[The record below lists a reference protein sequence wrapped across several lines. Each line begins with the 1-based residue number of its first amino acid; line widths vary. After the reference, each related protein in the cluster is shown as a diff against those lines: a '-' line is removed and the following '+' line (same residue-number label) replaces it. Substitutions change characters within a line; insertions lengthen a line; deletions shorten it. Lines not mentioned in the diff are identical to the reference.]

1 MERAPL
7 LELKG
12 IRKRFGELEVLR
24 GVDLAL
30 YPGEILALLGKERA
44 LALGAGP
51 RLGVYWTP

>member
-44 LALGAGP
+44 LRRLERALA
-51 RLGVYWTP
+51 